1 MRRPLLAAALCVVV
15 IAAARLH
22 TEKASNVPSGYISTK
37 SLEASCEL
45 LVTGQIYQKD
55 ENSVYLKAVSISDST
70 ANGQSAG
77 TLRQETRFKENG
89 RTYDLAENLICDVDA
104 ASEFPLGSWVTLRGV
119 FHPFSSASNPGE
131 FDGEVYYKTLG
142 IGGKLKKTFV
152 LTRGE
157 GVWPVREWLYQMKTL
172 CKKRLYDVFSEKDAA
187 VMSALLLGD
196 KNDLD
201 HGMKDLYK
209 KSGILHIF
217 SISSLHITIIG
228 MGLYQLLRKG
238 GIPVLPA
245 AAAGG
250 ILLVMYGCMTGFGVS
265 ASRAIGMY
273 LLRML
278 GKVLGRTYD
287 MLTALGVMA
296 AVMTAGNIYLLLNG
310 GFLLSFTSV
319 LGIGVVYPALFSEK
333 AHPMG
338 DRMGMSKIRR
348 TGIKWS
354 GKFLDSLRQ
363 SAIASLSI
371 TLTTLP
377 VQLWLYYEIPVYSV
391 FLNLLVIPLLKPLM
405 VTGIL
410 TLVPGM
416 GFLAGMDGLILRL
429 YEFLCECFARLS
441 FRTWNPGCP
450 AIWQIVVYYI
460 LLSGVVAIRYR
471 QKEMKKYQ
479 KGGKGVSVSVLCL
492 LVVVMG
498 IRPSA
503 ADSVTFLDVG
513 QGDGIV
519 VRTASGQTYLFDC
532 GSSSRSNVGK
542 YVLMPYLKYHGIH
555 TIDAVFVSHPDK
567 DHVNGVLELLSLGA
581 ENGILVRQLVLPA
594 IEEEEREEQ
603 LGELRQAAA
612 KASVLQGRFLAVN
625 YLSAGE
631 AWECGSAAFLCLHP
645 EAGFVSESSNG
656 YSECVYVEFRGKRGR
671 DCEKWTLLLTG
682 DVEGR
687 GESELLEELE
697 ERGIGNITVLKAA
710 HHGSRNSS
718 SEALLSQTAPKLTVI
733 SCGRNNSYGH
743 PHRELLERLEQIDT
757 YIVQTAQLGALTV
770 TYRDGHLQVH
780 TIWKKQ

>member
-15 IAAARLH
+15 IAATRLH

-319 LGIGVVYPALFSEK
+319 LGIGLVYKALF
-333 AHPMG
+333 
-338 DRMGMSKIRR
+338 
-348 TGIKWS
+348 
-354 GKFLDSLRQ
+354 
-363 SAIASLSI
+363 
-371 TLTTLP
+371 
-377 VQLWLYYEIPVYSV
+377 
-391 FLNLLVIPLLKPLM
+391 
-405 VTGIL
+405 
-410 TLVPGM
+410 
-416 GFLAGMDGLILRL
+416 
-429 YEFLCECFARLS
+429 
-441 FRTWNPGCP
+441 
-450 AIWQIVVYYI
+450 
-460 LLSGVVAIRYR
+460 
-471 QKEMKKYQ
+471 
-479 KGGKGVSVSVLCL
+479 
-492 LVVVMG
+492 
-498 IRPSA
+498 
-503 ADSVTFLDVG
+503 
-513 QGDGIV
+513 
-519 VRTASGQTYLFDC
+519 
-532 GSSSRSNVGK
+532 
-542 YVLMPYLKYHGIH
+542 
-555 TIDAVFVSHPDK
+555 
-567 DHVNGVLELLSLGA
+567 
-581 ENGILVRQLVLPA
+581 
-594 IEEEEREEQ
+594 
-603 LGELRQAAA
+603 
-612 KASVLQGRFLAVN
+612 
-625 YLSAGE
+625 
-631 AWECGSAAFLCLHP
+631 
-645 EAGFVSESSNG
+645 
-656 YSECVYVEFRGKRGR
+656 
-671 DCEKWTLLLTG
+671 
-682 DVEGR
+682 
-687 GESELLEELE
+687 
-697 ERGIGNITVLKAA
+697 
-710 HHGSRNSS
+710 
-718 SEALLSQTAPKLTVI
+718 
-733 SCGRNNSYGH
+733 
-743 PHRELLERLEQIDT
+743 
-757 YIVQTAQLGALTV
+757 
-770 TYRDGHLQVH
+770 
-780 TIWKKQ
+780 